1 MAAGEQKTT
10 TDKANFSSNT
20 VFSLYFKIRAK
31 KFHAAKPLAA
41 KLPQNFWWNLH
52 LETTKALKALHR
64 DLLHG
69 LHQLI
74 VFLRT
79 KSRMAERKFD
89 QARDG
94 RKILILKDH
103 FVSLSQDKLNQ
114 I

>member
-1 MAAGEQKTT
+1 MREGLTSVVDGVSVRYAGGQQKGV
-10 TDKANFSSNT
+10 KVCSNFPELISK
-20 VFSLYFKIRAK
+20 YDII
-31 KFHAAKPLAA
+31 
-41 KLPQNFWWNLH
+41 LPQNFWWNLH